1 MAVKILVTAV
11 GQHIIAD
18 AKQVENKETEEL
30 IGYWMDHPRI
40 VSYSPSEDEN
50 EKGVAIQYIPYC
62 ILSDE
67 QSFTIKAD
75 HIVAILEPRDDV
87 ATRYKEIVTPN
98 IEPAQMELTEDGIG
112 DITVEDGTDADSSDG
127 STGV

>member
-1 MAVKILVTAV
+1 MAVKVLVTAL

-30 IGYWMDHPRI
+30 IGYWLDRPRL
-40 VSYSPSEDEN
+40 VSYAPSEDEN
-50 EKGVAIQYIPYC
+50 EKGIAIQYLPYC

-75 HIVAILEPRDDV
+75 HVVAILEPRDDV
-87 ATRYKEIVTPN
+87 ATRYKEIVTPD
-98 IEPAQMELTEDGIG
+98 EELKTMELTDGPG
-112 DITVEDGTDADSSDG
+112 DSSVEDGTDADSSD
-127 STGV
+127 

>member
-1 MAVKILVTAV
+1 MAVKVLVTAL
-11 GQHIIAD
+11 GQHIVAD

-30 IGYWMDHPRI
+30 IGYWLDRPRL
-40 VSYSPSEDEN
+40 VSYAPTEDN
-50 EKGVAIQYIPYC
+50 DEKGIAIQYLPYC

-98 IEPAQMELTEDGIG
+98 EEPVQVELTDEPSDNP
-112 DITVEDGTDADSSDG
+112 VEDGSDADSSD
-127 STGV
+127 

>member
-1 MAVKILVTAV
+1 MAVKVLVTAL
-11 GQHIIAD
+11 GQHIVAD

-30 IGYWMDHPRI
+30 IGYWLDRPRL
-40 VSYSPSEDEN
+40 VSYAPTEDSD
-50 EKGVAIQYIPYC
+50 EKGIVIQYLPYC

-98 IEPAQMELTEDGIG
+98 EEPVQVELTDEPSDNP
-112 DITVEDGTDADSSDG
+112 VEDGSDTDSSD
-127 STGV
+127 

>member
-1 MAVKILVTAV
+1 MAVKVLVTAL

-18 AKQVENKETEEL
+18 AKQVENKETEDL
-30 IGYWMDHPRI
+30 IGYWLDRPRL
-40 VSYSPSEDEN
+40 VSYAPSEDEN
-50 EKGVAIQYIPYC
+50 EKGIAIQYLPYC

-98 IEPAQMELTEDGIG
+98 EELKVMELTDGPG
-112 DITVEDGTDADSSDG
+112 DSSVEDGTDADSSDG
-127 STGV
+127 PA

>member
-1 MAVKILVTAV
+1 MAVKILVTAL
-11 GQHIIAD
+11 GQHIVAD

-30 IGYWMDHPRI
+30 IGYWLDRPRL
-40 VSYSPSEDEN
+40 VSYAPNEDDDQ
-50 EKGVAIQYIPYC
+50 KGIAIQYLPYC

-87 ATRYKEIVTPN
+87 ASRYKEIVTPD
-98 IEPAQMELTEDGIG
+98 EELKVMEL
-112 DITVEDGTDADSSDG
+112 SDG
-127 STGV
+127 SGDSAPADGADADNSD

>member
-1 MAVKILVTAV
+1 MAVKVLVTAL
-11 GQHIIAD
+11 GQHIVAD

-30 IGYWMDHPRI
+30 IGYWLDRPRL
-40 VSYSPSEDEN
+40 VSYAPTEDSD
-50 EKGVAIQYIPYC
+50 EKGIAIQYLPYC

-98 IEPAQMELTEDGIG
+98 EEPVQVELTDEPSDNP
-112 DITVEDGTDADSSDG
+112 VEDGSDTDSSD
-127 STGV
+127 

>member
-1 MAVKILVTAV
+1 MAVKVLVTAL
-11 GQHIIAD
+11 GQHIVAD

-30 IGYWMDHPRI
+30 IGYWLDRPRL
-40 VSYSPSEDEN
+40 VSYAPTEDSD
-50 EKGVAIQYIPYC
+50 EKGIAIQYLPYC

-98 IEPAQMELTEDGIG
+98 EEPVQVELTDEPSDNP
-112 DITVEDGTDADSSDG
+112 VEDGSDADSSD
-127 STGV
+127 